1 MGFFDFLF
9 GGSKS
14 ESDPAES
21 MPQNDAERW
30 AVAVY
35 AIWSEFSNG
44 SYKYFGGF
52 EKNQSNASMAKRVLD
67 RDWLIGSKESAI
79 DMINYLLD
87 EKNNAGKAAGKAAF
101 NYGCAGN
108 MAARCYLAGFL
119 TREEMMA
126 EASRVAKVIRENF
139 HSWEEFA
146 QHYIEGVGMELGS
159 ADKQNEVRQ
168 IYQRLVSLPDS
179 PYSVDWNTPF

>member
-14 ESDPAES
+14 TPNPADS
-21 MPQNDAERW
+21 VPQNDAERW

-52 EKNQSNASMAKRVLD
+52 EKTESNASMARRVLN
-67 RDWLIGSKESAI
+67 RDWLVGSKQSAVEMI
-79 DMINYLLD
+79 DYLLD
-87 EKNNAGKAAGKAAF
+87 EKNHVGKDPGRIAF
-101 NYGCAGN
+101 DYGCAGN

-126 EASRVAKVIRENF
+126 QAAKVAELIRGRY

-146 QHYIEGVGMELGS
+146 KDYIEGVGIELGS